1 MARWTSCQ
9 AQTIYFSLLFAP
21 RSLELLSVSTVLIL
35 EFWRAHLSSGCR
47 ASFAGVCTA
56 GGWRWAEWER
66 AGLASHRLPG
76 QRGHSSPR
84 IPSVVSHRPQVVSQS
99 ALRLLRKCSLS
110 AGSLRFPPTCLISA
124 VTQTTLGLQVRS
136 EQHRWEPRLPE
147 ETCSLSST
155 PKHVEIIL
163 FLSGWTHWKH
173 HGSSALFHVVYQV
186 YWTCKSKKIQRF
198 ILQTKLWQV

>member
-1 MARWTSCQ
+1 MACWTSCQ
-9 AQTIYFSLLFAP
+9 AKSVFLSLLFAP
-21 RSLELLSVSTVLIL
+21 RSLELPSVLTVLIL
-35 EFWRAHLSSGCR
+35 KFWRAHLSSSSR
-47 ASFAGVCTA
+47 AALPRFVQQGD
-56 GGWRWAEWER
+56 GGEQSER
-66 AGLASHRLPG
+66 EGLASHQLPG

-110 AGSLRFPPTCLISA
+110 AGSLRFPPTLLISA

-155 PKHVEIIL
+155 PKHVEIIW
-163 FLSGWTHWKH
+163 FLSGWTHWKL
-173 HGSSALFHVVYQV
+173 HGLSALFHVVYQV

-198 ILQTKLWQV
+198 IL